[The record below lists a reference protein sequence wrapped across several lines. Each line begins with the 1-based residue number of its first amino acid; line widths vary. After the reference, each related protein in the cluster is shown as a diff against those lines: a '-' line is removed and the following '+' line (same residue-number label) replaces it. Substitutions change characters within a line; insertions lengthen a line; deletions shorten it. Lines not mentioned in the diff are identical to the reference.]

1 MPYICIGLSAAAA
14 SQATAVTAMEN
25 AAVSEAYNDW
35 QLTEEQ
41 WAVAPA
47 IEEHQQDEKDES
59 VEASG
64 SKAEAA
70 STKSTTE

>member
-1 MPYICIGLSAAAA
+1 MPYICIGLSTAAT

-25 AAVSEAYNDW
+25 AVESKAYSDW

-41 WAVAPA
+41 WAAAPA
-47 IEEHQQDEKDES
+47 IEHQQDEKDES
-59 VEASG
+59 VEARG

>member
-1 MPYICIGLSAAAA
+1 
-14 SQATAVTAMEN
+14 MEN
-25 AAVSEAYNDW
+25 AAESEAYNDW

-41 WAVAPA
+41 WTAAPA
-47 IEEHQQDEKDES
+47 IEHQQDEKNES

-70 STKSTTE
+70 STESTTE